1 VRFFGVPVS
10 ALKNIIWLTLTTISV
25 ILGAC
30 LVMDNQDLIFYKI
43 FDFES
48 KLLPKGLWL
57 LISFCLG
64 CLVTTILTST
74 VMITQ
79 KFKLNSVK
87 KQLGKLESAAKNKEL
102 KL

>member
-1 VRFFGVPVS
+1 MS
-10 ALKNIIWLTLTTISV
+10 ALKNIIWLTLTSISV

-30 LVMDNQDLIFYKI
+30 LVMDNQDLILYKI

-64 CLVTTILTST
+64 CLATMILTST
-74 VMITQ
+74 VMVAQ

-87 KQLGKLESAAKNKEL
+87 KQLSKLESAAKNKEL

>member
-1 VRFFGVPVS
+1 MRFFGVPVS
-10 ALKNIIWLTLTTISV
+10 ALRNIIWLTLTSISV
-25 ILGAC
+25 ILGVC
-30 LVMDNQDLIFYKI
+30 FVVDNQDPIFYKI

-48 KLLPKGLWL
+48 KLLPKGLWF

-64 CLVTTILTST
+64 CLVTMTLTST
-74 VMITQ
+74 VMIAQ

-87 KQLGKLESAAKNKEL
+87 KQLAKFESAAKNKEL

>member
-1 VRFFGVPVS
+1 MRFFGVPVS
-10 ALKNIIWLTLTTISV
+10 VLRNIIWLTLTSISV

-48 KLLPKGLWL
+48 KLLPKGLWF

-64 CLVTTILTST
+64 CLVTMALTST
-74 VMITQ
+74 VMIAQ
-79 KFKLNSVK
+79 KFKLNRVK
-87 KQLGKLESAAKNKEL
+87 KQLTKFESAAKNKEL

>member
-1 VRFFGVPVS
+1 VS

-48 KLLPKGLWL
+48 KLLPKGLWF

-64 CLVTTILTST
+64 CLVTMTLTST
-74 VMITQ
+74 VMIAQ

-87 KQLGKLESAAKNKEL
+87 KQLAKFESAAKNKEL

>member
-1 VRFFGVPVS
+1 MRFFGVPVL

-30 LVMDNQDLIFYKI
+30 LVMDNQDLIFYEI

>member
-10 ALKNIIWLTLTTISV
+10 ALRNIIWLTLTSISV
-25 ILGAC
+25 ILGVC
-30 LVMDNQDLIFYKI
+30 FVVDNQDPIFYKI

-48 KLLPKGLWL
+48 KFLPKGLWL

-64 CLVTTILTST
+64 CLVSMFLISSA
-74 VMITQ
+74 MIAQT
-79 KFKLNSVK
+79 FKLNSVK
-87 KQLGKLESAAKNKEL
+87 KQLAKLKSAAKNKES

>member
-1 VRFFGVPVS
+1 MS
-10 ALKNIIWLTLTTISV
+10 ALRNIIWLTLTSISV

-64 CLVTTILTST
+64 CIVTMILTST
-74 VMITQ
+74 VMIAQ

-87 KQLGKLESAAKNKEL
+87 KRLAKFESAAKNKEL
-102 KL
+102 RL

>member
-1 VRFFGVPVS
+1 MS
-10 ALKNIIWLTLTTISV
+10 ALRNIIWLTLTSISV

-48 KLLPKGLWL
+48 KLLPKGLWF

-64 CLVTTILTST
+64 CLVTMTLTST
-74 VMITQ
+74 VMIAQ

-87 KQLGKLESAAKNKEL
+87 KQLAKFESAAKNKEL

>member
-1 VRFFGVPVS
+1 MRFFGVPVS
-10 ALKNIIWLTLTTISV
+10 ALRNIIWLTLTSISV

-48 KLLPKGLWL
+48 KLLPKGLWF

-64 CLVTTILTST
+64 CLVTMTLTST
-74 VMITQ
+74 IMIAQ

-87 KQLGKLESAAKNKEL
+87 KQLTKFESAAKNKEL

>member
-1 VRFFGVPVS
+1 MRFFGVPVS

-30 LVMDNQDLIFYKI
+30 LVMDNQDLIFYEI

>member
-1 VRFFGVPVS
+1 MRFFGVPLS
-10 ALKNIIWLTLTTISV
+10 ALRNIIWLTLTSISV

-48 KLLPKGLWL
+48 KLLPKGLWF

-64 CLVTTILTST
+64 CLVTMILTST
-74 VMITQ
+74 VMIAQ

-87 KQLGKLESAAKNKEL
+87 KQLARSETAAKNKEL
-102 KL
+102 KI

>member
-1 VRFFGVPVS
+1 MRFFGVPVS

-48 KLLPKGLWL
+48 KLLPKGLWF

-64 CLVTTILTST
+64 CLVTMTLTST
-74 VMITQ
+74 VMIAQ

-87 KQLGKLESAAKNKEL
+87 KQLAKFESAAKNKEL

>member
-1 VRFFGVPVS
+1 
-10 ALKNIIWLTLTTISV
+10 
-25 ILGAC
+25 
-30 LVMDNQDLIFYKI
+30 MDNQDLIFYEI

>member
-30 LVMDNQDLIFYKI
+30 LVMDNQDLIFYEI

>member
-1 VRFFGVPVS
+1 MRFFGVPLS
-10 ALKNIIWLTLTTISV
+10 ALRNIIWLTLTSISV

-48 KLLPKGLWL
+48 KLLPKGLWF

-64 CLVTTILTST
+64 CLVTMILTST
-74 VMITQ
+74 VMIAQ

-87 KQLGKLESAAKNKEL
+87 KQLAKFNSATKNKEL
-102 KL
+102 EL